1 MKKLLFLALIPMLF
15 VVLASGCKS
24 ECERN
29 HKTAKKMQKS
39 INKAV
44 AKEDFVKAH
53 QYLGELLLL
62 QCVEE
67 RQEASIRDVYLA
79 EIRFLVAKNDES
91 SWNRAQMLPMEVP
104 NGFETVQK
112 ELYKSLYDYAVAFD
126 NEEIKEKAE
135 KALAYLEGD
144 RMIMPVS
151 TSISGPLGEF
161 FEVVDSEEGYK
172 MVVDEEKTA
181 WRWSLTVEIKRI
193 KEGKTMK
200 GGVRNDH
207 GYIGVN
213 LLDEDNAVIEYV
225 DHPLGYFHGFIYDFV
240 GLKVGESKIVSFG
253 ERYDYTKEYQKR
265 NGLYGDEYVAVI
277 EKYLT
282 HLKRVKTV
290 SKFEVTSAK

>member
-1 MKKLLFLALIPMLF
+1 MKKMLFLGLIPMLF
-15 VVLASGCKS
+15 VVLASGCKT
-24 ECERN
+24 ECEKN
-29 HKTAKKMQKS
+29 DNTAEKIQKS

-144 RMIMPVS
+144 RMIMPVA

-181 WRWSLTVEIKRI
+181 WQWSLTLEIKRI

-200 GGVRNDH
+200 GGDRNDH
-207 GYIGVN
+207 GYIGVK
-213 LLDEDNAVIEYV
+213 LLDEDNAVIDVEYYGNSMNSLIFRNG
-225 DHPLGYFHGFIYDFV
+225 D
-240 GLKVGESKIVSFG
+240 GLKVGESMFVHFL
-253 ERYDYTKEYQKR
+253 RRHDYTDAYDMR
-265 NGLYGDEYVAVI
+265 RYGVKYEAKI
-277 EKYLT
+277 ESSLT
-282 HLKRVKTV
+282 LLKRVKTV
-290 SKFEVTSAK
+290 AKFEVTSKK